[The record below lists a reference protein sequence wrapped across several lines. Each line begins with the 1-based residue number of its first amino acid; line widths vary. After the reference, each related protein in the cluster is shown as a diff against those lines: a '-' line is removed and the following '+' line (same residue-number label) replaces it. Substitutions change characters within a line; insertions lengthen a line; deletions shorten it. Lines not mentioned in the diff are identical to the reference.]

1 MINKLIYMYIV
12 NRNKIKCTELCLY
25 RQFHNILFSLFSMS
39 QGGKLNY
46 MYIYSQFGSLYT
58 VAI

>member
-39 QGGKLNY
+39 QGGNVKLHVH
-46 MYIYSQFGSLYT
+46 I
-58 VAI
+58 